1 MKHDL
6 CRTTLV
12 FIVRTSGRE
21 EELCQM
27 ENGGG
32 LIMRSD
38 DGFSFRRST
47 NVNLNISSSS
57 RINVRR
63 EIMAAILG
71 NNAIFAS
78 WLHAS
83 SPHGRYG
90 KTRWLR
96 VQLRRSWTI
105 IFTCASVRR
114 DVKYFQCHKLMRGRG
129 HGESTPSADG
139 SKTPTTRT
147 VSNKTSLRFRNQHKY
162 KI

>member
-6 CRTTLV
+6 CRPTLV

-78 WLHAS
+78 
-83 SPHGRYG
+83 
-90 KTRWLR
+90 
-96 VQLRRSWTI
+96 
-105 IFTCASVRR
+105 
-114 DVKYFQCHKLMRGRG
+114 
-129 HGESTPSADG
+129 
-139 SKTPTTRT
+139 
-147 VSNKTSLRFRNQHKY
+147 
-162 KI
+162 